1 MGKKVQRTV
10 KFPFHIEKPIHQIS
24 FFVGSPLNKALD
36 QTSFRAPPQLA
47 LFCEKMLGSLQTFGY
62 FCLFCWVGFFL
73 VMLFCFKEFLVFVFL
88 SSP

>member
-1 MGKKVQRTV
+1 MGKKVQRSV

-62 FCLFCWVGFFL
+62 FCLFCWVGFFFGY
-73 VMLFCFKEFLVFVFL
+73 VVLF
-88 SSP
+88 